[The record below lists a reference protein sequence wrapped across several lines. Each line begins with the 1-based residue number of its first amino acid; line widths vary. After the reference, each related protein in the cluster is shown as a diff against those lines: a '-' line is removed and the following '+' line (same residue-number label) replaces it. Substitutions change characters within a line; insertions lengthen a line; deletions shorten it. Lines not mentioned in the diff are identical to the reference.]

1 MLSVTTASTALHSTT
16 VSSKLSWLA
25 KQLPRIL
32 KILIC
37 KNFQCLI
44 HTSILC
50 INCHTYVTHMGIRTI
65 KTNITTRAWPCYVSA
80 RWSELPE
87 EDTTEA
93 GSSSRAMGSMKLLRG
108 PFLMTENYG
117 ETFSALHMA
126 SHLLKRPTLRCKVP
140 ASYTFHLY
148 PAHFCPTTSKG
159 SAPGLPHWELT
170 TLRKI
175 FQHYIFPHM
184 LCVN

>member
-1 MLSVTTASTALHSTT
+1 ML
-16 VSSKLSWLA
+16 
-25 KQLPRIL
+25 
-32 KILIC
+32 
-37 KNFQCLI
+37 
-44 HTSILC
+44 
-50 INCHTYVTHMGIRTI
+50 
-65 KTNITTRAWPCYVSA
+65 SA
-80 RWSELPE
+80 RWSKLPE
-87 EDTTEA
+87 EDTTEV
-93 GSSSRAMGSMKLLRG
+93 GSSSRALGSMKLLRG

-126 SHLLKRPTLRCKVP
+126 SHLLKKPTLRCKVP

-175 FQHYIFPHM
+175 FQHYIFQHT
-184 LCVN
+184 LCVNWHRPHYCLHTLMHCPHRRSFWAPSSQSLKGKQGKEIIVSATARAIGPISSLMGGDRHMMKKLTRLHMGNTHHF